1 MLFCFTLRG
10 SRLLRLRAACTTRL
24 AHSVHAGTF
33 ADSLLAAA
41 SETFTKLVCVCACHD
56 TPFFDRAV
64 EQGVQ
69 ARGNA
74 VGTRRWGTVDLGPGE
89 IPVVVV
95 GSRWHIQACASWSC
109 LERQGGGTSFFHA
122 MEAAH
127 KIGVVPSW
135 HCTCSIN
142 RQRSFGPGPDV
153 HECGAVCMRGE
164 NARAAALP
172 C

>member
-1 MLFCFTLRG
+1 MV
-10 SRLLRLRAACTTRL
+10 S
-24 AHSVHAGTF
+24 
-33 ADSLLAAA
+33 
-41 SETFTKLVCVCACHD
+41 KLVRTTSGNPKMGYSRPGARRDSRCGRGIEVAHTSMCLMEL
-56 TPFFDRAV
+56 PRAPK
-64 EQGVQ
+64 
-69 ARGNA
+69 N
-74 VGTRRWGTVDLGPGE
+74 D
-89 IPVVVV
+89 
-95 GSRWHIQACASWSC
+95 
-109 LERQGGGTSFFHA
+109 GTSCFHV